1 MFKPVVTFSL
11 DDIVLLVLYA
21 GVSLS
26 SMENAY
32 YKYSFLST
40 CFLTWKSEIIIGS
53 HADLCCRFIEH
64 YGECTLKAL
73 IFKHLGF

>member
-21 GVSLS
+21 GVTLS

-40 CFLTWKSEIIIGS
+40 WFLTWK
-53 HADLCCRFIEH
+53 
-64 YGECTLKAL
+64 
-73 IFKHLGF
+73 